1 MMRYHRQMMRML
13 LSGRGMVRLL
23 PVLLA
28 AFLMLITGQPRDAAA
43 MAGEAGAVSAPP
55 ATMEAEEARAQYAFL
70 RLFQRSEPEPPP
82 QPAQQHRA
90 RQTRPAQP
98 AAPTPLNVDTV
109 TAETISTRIAVFG
122 DSLATN
128 LGQGLQALMEDEPE
142 IAVSVQARGSSGLVR
157 DDFFD
162 WPGNLARI
170 LADDPPFD
178 IAVLQVGLN
187 DRQAL
192 RVEGSSAAPLSDP
205 WRGEYGRR
213 IDMITEAFAEA
224 GIPLIWV
231 GLPPVE
237 NNRLSADL
245 TVINEIV
252 RDRLRRSDVVYVDIW
267 KGFVDENDRYTATGP
282 DLAGQPA
289 RLRTSDGIHLTG
301 AGSRKAAHF
310 VDVEIQRLI
319 TRPRDEIA
327 VARAAIEA
335 ADDESAR
342 IAAIDMLIRRSLG
355 ELPLAP
361 GLLYTARREPVGPV
375 MPLTRIDVSSQGIL
389 LTGTPPLDPATRII
403 TERVLEEGVSPPP
416 VAGRADDFRWPRSP

>member
-1 MMRYHRQMMRML
+1 MMRMFFA
-13 LSGRGMVRLL
+13 GCAAARLL
-23 PVLLA
+23 PVLAVALSVLFVA
-28 AFLMLITGQPRDAAA
+28 PSHDAVA
-43 MAGEAGAVSAPP
+43 MPGAGAGVPVAAGDDAPP
-55 ATMEAEEARAQYAFL
+55 AQYAFL

-82 QPAQQHRA
+82 QQTQQR
-90 RQTRPAQP
+90 RRPAQP
-98 AAPTPLNVDTV
+98 AAPAPLAAAPQASD
-109 TAETISTRIAVFG
+109 AASTRIAVFG

-128 LGQGLQALMEDEPE
+128 LGQGLQALMEEDPE

-170 LADDPPFD
+170 LADEPAFD

-192 RVEGSSAAPLSDP
+192 RVDGASAAPLSDP
-205 WRGEYGRR
+205 WREEYGRR
-213 IDMITEAFAEA
+213 IDAIAGSFADA
-224 GIPLIWV
+224 GVPLVWV
-231 GLPPVE
+231 GLPPME
-237 NNRLSADL
+237 SNRLSADL
-245 TVINEIV
+245 AVINEIV
-252 RDRLRRSDVVYVDIW
+252 RDRLRRTDVVYVDIW
-267 KGFVDENDRYTATGP
+267 KGFVDENDRYSATGP
-282 DLAGQPA
+282 DLSGQPA
-289 RLRTSDGIHLTG
+289 RLRTTDGIHLTG

-310 VDVEIQRLI
+310 ADIEIRRLI

-335 ADDESAR
+335 ADDETAR

-375 MPLTRIDVSSQGIL
+375 MPLTRVDVSAQGIL
-389 LTGTPPLDPATRII
+389 LSGTPPLDPATKII

>member
-1 MMRYHRQMMRML
+1 MRYHGAMMRMIL
-13 LSGRGMVRLL
+13 YGYGMARLL
-23 PVLLA
+23 PVFVMTLSLILA
-28 AFLMLITGQPRDAAA
+28 GLPHGAAA
-43 MAGEAGAVSAPP
+43 MPGEKPGEEPVESSGAGPAPP
-55 ATMEAEEARAQYAFL
+55 AQYAFL

-82 QPAQQHRA
+82 TQ
-90 RQTRPAQP
+90 QTRPRPARP
-98 AAPTPLNVDTV
+98 AAPTPLRVESAATDAV
-109 TAETISTRIAVFG
+109 STRIAVFG

-128 LGQGLQALMEDEPE
+128 LGQGLQALMEEEAE

-170 LADDPPFD
+170 LADEPAFD

-192 RVEGSSAAPLSDP
+192 RVDGASAAPLSDP
-205 WRGEYGRR
+205 WRAEYGRR
-213 IDMITEAFAEA
+213 IDVIAQAFAEA
-224 GIPLIWV
+224 RIPLIWV
-231 GLPPVE
+231 GLPPMQ
-237 NNRLSADL
+237 NNRLSTDL
-245 TVINEIV
+245 AVINEIV
-252 RDRLRRSDVVYVDIW
+252 RDRLRRSEVIYVDIW
-267 KGFVDENDRYTATGP
+267 KGFVDESDRYTATGP

-335 ADDESAR
+335 ADDETAR

-361 GLLYTARREPVGPV
+361 GLLYTARRDPVGPV
-375 MPLTRIDVSSQGIL
+375 MPLTRIDVSAQGIL
-389 LTGTPPLDPATRII
+389 LSGTPPLDPATRII

>member
-1 MMRYHRQMMRML
+1 MMRII
-13 LSGRGMVRLL
+13 LSGYGLARLL
-23 PVLLA
+23 PVFVMALCLLGA
-28 AFLMLITGQPRDAAA
+28 DLPRSAAA
-43 MAGEAGAVSAPP
+43 MPGGPGVASAEP
-55 ATMEAEEARAQYAFL
+55 AQYAFL
-70 RLFQRSEPEPPP
+70 RLFQRSEPESESG
-82 QPAQQHRA
+82 QQSR
-90 RQTRPAQP
+90 RRPARP
-98 AAPTPLNVDTV
+98 ATPGPLRSTLEAADGV
-109 TAETISTRIAVFG
+109 STRIAVFG

-170 LADDPPFD
+170 LADDPDFD

-192 RVEGSSAAPLSDP
+192 RVDGASAAPLSDP
-205 WRGEYGRR
+205 WRAEYGRR
-213 IDMITEAFAEA
+213 IDVIARAFEDA

-231 GLPPVE
+231 GLPPMQSG
-237 NNRLSADL
+237 RLSTDL
-245 TVINEIV
+245 AVINEIV
-252 RDRLRRSDVVYVDIW
+252 RDRLRRSDAIHVDIW
-267 KGFVDENDRYTATGP
+267 KGFVDENDRYSATGP
-282 DLAGQPA
+282 DLSGQSA

-301 AGSRKAAHF
+301 AGARKAAHF
-310 VDVEIQRLI
+310 VDIEIQRLI

-335 ADDESAR
+335 ADDATAR

-361 GLLYTARREPVGPV
+361 GMLYTARRDPVGPV
-375 MPLTRIDVSSQGIL
+375 MPLTRIDVSAQGIL
-389 LTGTPPLDPATRII
+389 LSGAPPLDPATRII
-403 TERVLEEGVSPPP
+403 TERVLEEGVAPAP